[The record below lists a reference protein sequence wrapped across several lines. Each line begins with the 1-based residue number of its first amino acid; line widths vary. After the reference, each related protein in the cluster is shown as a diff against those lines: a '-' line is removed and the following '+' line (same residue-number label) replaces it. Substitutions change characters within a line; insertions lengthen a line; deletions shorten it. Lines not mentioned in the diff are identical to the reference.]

1 MSSVQKDIP
10 EEVDI
15 LSFLR
20 PIGDL
25 VKKAFVFLATQLSK
39 IYKNVLVFSLITI
52 AFLAIGFLLRFI
64 LPKQYQTEAIFVTYE
79 LPAEVCS
86 LELLSLN
93 QLINNKSNA
102 LLANKLQISA
112 EAADAIRF
120 VTSKVTQ
127 NMLLSKEKAD
137 TTNRLFRVTIR
148 LNNSQ
153 FIDTI
158 QSSLVRFLENNPYSV
173 KRKEIKKAALLS
185 LKANLLRK
193 TQSLDSLK
201 SLVNS
206 SIVPRSSG
214 QGIILGEPVNP
225 VSVYQAEISYYKEQL
240 EVDEKLA
247 LIENIEILQPFLK
260 INSPN
265 YPNYNELAVYFL
277 LSGAILA
284 FIFISLK
291 GRK

>member
-1 MSSVQKDIP
+1 MTPVQKDTP

-15 LSFLR
+15 LSFLQ
-20 PIGDL
+20 PIGNL
-25 VKKAFVFLATQLSK
+25 VKKVFVFLANQFSK
-39 IYKNVLVFSLITI
+39 IYKNALLFSLITV
-52 AFLAIGFLLRFI
+52 AFLAIGFSLRFV
-64 LPKQYQTEAIFVTYE
+64 LPKQYQTDAIFVTYE

-120 VTSKVTQ
+120 VTSKTTQ
-127 NMLLSKEKAD
+127 DILLNKEKTD
-137 TTNRLFRVTIR
+137 TTNRLFSVTIR
-148 LNNSQ
+148 LNDPQ

-173 KRKEIKKAALLS
+173 RRKEIKKAALLS
-185 LKANLLRK
+185 LKANLLKK
-193 TQSLDSLK
+193 TQSLDSLR

-265 YPNYNELAVYFL
+265 YPHYNELALYFL
-277 LSGAILA
+277 LTGAILA